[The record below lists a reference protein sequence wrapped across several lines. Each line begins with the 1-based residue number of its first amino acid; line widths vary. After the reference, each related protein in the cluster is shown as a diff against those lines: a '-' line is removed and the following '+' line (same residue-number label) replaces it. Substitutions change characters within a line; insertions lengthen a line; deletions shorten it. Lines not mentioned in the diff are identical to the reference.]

1 MNGTFEFLDY
11 LIFGLYAITILAI
24 GLWVSRDKDGKQK
37 NAEDYFLASKS
48 LPWWAVG
55 TSLIAANI
63 SAEQFI
69 GMSGSGFA
77 LGLAIASYEWM
88 AAITLLVVGKY
99 FLPIFIEK
107 GLYTIPEFI
116 EKRFSTNLKTILA
129 IFWIAL
135 FVFVNLTTVLFLGG
149 KALDTII
156 GVGDGSIL
164 LNSIIGLG
172 LFAAAYSLWGGLA
185 SVAWT
190 DVIQVVILIFG
201 GLLMTYFALANVTDS
216 GSFIDGMKYVY
227 EKAPE
232 RFSMILSKG
241 EIIKPNGGDAWW
253 DLPGLAVLIGGIWV
267 ANLYYWGFNQY
278 IIQRT
283 LAAKSL
289 AEGQKGIVFAAFL
302 KLIIPVIVVLP
313 GIIAYVMNLDDSGVL
328 TAASVDPGFIGAAG
342 NIAND
347 NAAPWL
353 IKNFIPVGVKGLI
366 LAALAAAIVSSLAS
380 MLNSTSTIFTM
391 DIYRSHFNKN
401 ASDAQMV
408 FVGRITAVVALIIAI
423 IIAPQLG
430 SLGQVFIF
438 IQEYT
443 GVVSPGILAV
453 FLMGLFYKKATNN
466 AAIWGAIL
474 SIPIA
479 MYFKVAPTGWSDA
492 SIFVELPFM
501 HQMGYTCIA
510 TLAVIALISYLDG
523 NKDMDDYDN
532 IMNDLSL
539 NPNSIP
545 LLAGEVVHADQNGK
559 CADMNLIIASLPDVI
574 PKAHII
580 SSSGCNAHEDNVH
593 FNSEG
598 YRELGK
604 RYAHKMISL
613 LENKEIED

>member
-1 MNGTFEFLDY
+1 MSGTFELLDY
-11 LIFGLYAITILAI
+11 LIFGLYALIILGI
-24 GLWVSRDKDGKQK
+24 GLWVSRDKKGKQK

-55 TSLIAANI
+55 ASLIAANI

-99 FLPIFIEK
+99 FLPIFIDK

-116 EKRFSTNLKTILA
+116 EKRYSTNLKTILA

-216 GSFIDGMKYVY
+216 GSFIDGLKYVY

-253 DLPGLAVLIGGIWV
+253 DLPGLAVLIGGMWV

-302 KLIIPVIVVLP
+302 KLVIPVIVVLP
-313 GIIAYVMNLDDSGVL
+313 GIIAYVMNIDESGVL

-342 NIAND
+342 NFAND

-391 DIYRSHFNKN
+391 DIYKSHFNKN
-401 ASDAQMV
+401 ASDAKMV
-408 FVGRITAVVALIIAI
+408 SVGRITAVVALIIAI

-479 MYFKVAPTGWSDA
+479 MYFKVAPKGWNDA

-501 HQMGYTCIA
+501 HQMGYTCLA
-510 TLAVIALISYLDG
+510 TLAIIVIISYIEG
-523 NKDMDDYDN
+523 NQDDPKGINLTKKLFATNNTFN
-532 IMNDLSL
+532 IGAFSV
-539 NPNSIP
+539 
-545 LLAGEVVHADQNGK
+545 LLITAF
-559 CADMNLIIASLPDVI
+559 L
-574 PKAHII
+574 
-580 SSSGCNAHEDNVH
+580 
-593 FNSEG
+593 
-598 YRELGK
+598 
-604 RYAHKMISL
+604 YAMFW
-613 LENKEIED
+613 

>member
-1 MNGTFEFLDY
+1 MSGTFELLDY
-11 LIFGLYAITILAI
+11 VIFGLYAITILGI
-24 GLWVSRDKDGKQK
+24 GLWVSRDKKGKQK

-55 TSLIAANI
+55 ASLIAANI

-116 EKRFSTNLKTILA
+116 EKRYSTNLKTILA

-232 RFSMILSKG
+232 RFSMILSQG

-253 DLPGLAVLIGGIWV
+253 DLPGLAVLIGGMWV

-313 GIIAYVMNLDDSGVL
+313 GIIAYVMNIDDSGML
-328 TAASVDPGFIGAAG
+328 TTASVDPGFIGATG
-342 NIAND
+342 NFAND

-391 DIYRSHFNKN
+391 DIYKSHFNKN

-408 FVGRITAVVALIIAI
+408 SVGRITAVVALIIAI

-466 AAIWGAIL
+466 GAIWGAIL

-479 MYFKVAPTGWSDA
+479 MYFKVAPKGWSDA

-510 TLAVIALISYLDG
+510 TLAIIALISYMDG
-523 NKDMDDYDN
+523 NQDDPKGINLTKKLFATNKTFN
-532 IMNDLSL
+532 IGAFSV
-539 NPNSIP
+539 
-545 LLAGEVVHADQNGK
+545 LLITAF
-559 CADMNLIIASLPDVI
+559 L
-574 PKAHII
+574 
-580 SSSGCNAHEDNVH
+580 
-593 FNSEG
+593 
-598 YRELGK
+598 
-604 RYAHKMISL
+604 YAMFW
-613 LENKEIED
+613 

>member
-11 LIFGLYAITILAI
+11 LIFGLYAVTILAI

-116 EKRFSTNLKTILA
+116 EKKFSTNLKTILA

-289 AEGQKGIVFAAFL
+289 EEGQKGIVFAAFL

-313 GIIAYVMNLDDSGVL
+313 GIIAYVMNLDDTGAL
-328 TAASVDPGFIGAAG
+328 TTASVDPGFIGAAG

-408 FVGRITAVVALIIAI
+408 SVGRITAVVALIIAI

-479 MYFKVAPTGWSDA
+479 MYFKVAPKGWSDA

-510 TLAVIALISYLDG
+510 TLAVIAFISYLDG
-523 NKDMDDYDN
+523 NQDDPKGINLTKKLFATNSTFN
-532 IMNDLSL
+532 IGAFS
-539 NPNSIP
+539 
-545 LLAGEVVHADQNGK
+545 VV
-559 CADMNLIIASLPDVI
+559 LITAFL
-574 PKAHII
+574 
-580 SSSGCNAHEDNVH
+580 
-593 FNSEG
+593 
-598 YRELGK
+598 
-604 RYAHKMISL
+604 YAMFW
-613 LENKEIED
+613 